1 MIIIILHVSAQSVDE
16 RMINVHYYY
25 YYISLQFFSLSLVT
39 RERFSA
45 NADFKA
51 SERLLVKA
59 SAVIIIDKVEQDS
72 SPARLHIY
80 TKKYHFNDENR

>member
-1 MIIIILHVSAQSVDE
+1 MIIIILHVSAQGVDG

-25 YYISLQFFSLSLVT
+25 YISLQFLSLSLVT

>member
-1 MIIIILHVSAQSVDE
+1 MIIIILHVSAQGVDE
-16 RMINVHYYY
+16 RMINVHYY

-51 SERLLVKA
+51 SEQLLVKV
-59 SAVIIIDKVEQDS
+59 SAVIIINKVEQDS

-80 TKKYHFNDENR
+80 TKKVPFQ